1 MNENLINTLEI
12 YLSTYN
18 NGKTLDIRQL
28 EKALKKSWFLQK
40 NMNIEILKVKN
51 IIGRQNR

>member
-28 EKALKKSWFLQK
+28 EKALKKSWLLQK

>member
-28 EKALKKSWFLQK
+28 EKALKKSWLLQK

-51 IIGRQNR
+51 IIGRLNR

>member
-28 EKALKKSWFLQK
+28 EKALKISWLLQK